1 MVPWKEVS
9 AAISKIFALST
20 ETQKNK
26 ADIKQTR
33 DELEKLEQKVQ
44 RLNQQVIDLT
54 FAFSVPTLKLSAF
67 GMTTSAGTETRA
79 RERENLILRLE
90 NQKFRLERSLPPD
103 TGTPEE

>member
-1 MVPWKEVS
+1 MIPWKEVS

-33 DELEKLEQKVQ
+33 DELETLEQKVQ

-54 FAFSVPTLKLSAF
+54 FALQRAYF
-67 GMTTSAGTETRA
+67 ETQRLRDNNEHRDKDTA

-90 NQKFRLERSLPPD
+90 NQRLRIDRTPPPD
-103 TGTPEE
+103 ANATDN